1 MKLGRIL
8 KSGFVLQKS
17 GFVLQFLKYKKHLNS
32 FNEELI
38 FSQAEIE
45 RAGWMMTQDV
55 GVFDHSHKPP
65 FDHSH
70 KTLFDNFHKPSFDHS
85 HKPPEMQVCQYLSKR
100 SKQALVLSVNR
111 LDTP

>member
-70 KTLFDNFHKPSFDHS
+70 TPSFDLS
-85 HKPPEMQVCQYLSKR
+85 HKTPEIQVCQYLSKR